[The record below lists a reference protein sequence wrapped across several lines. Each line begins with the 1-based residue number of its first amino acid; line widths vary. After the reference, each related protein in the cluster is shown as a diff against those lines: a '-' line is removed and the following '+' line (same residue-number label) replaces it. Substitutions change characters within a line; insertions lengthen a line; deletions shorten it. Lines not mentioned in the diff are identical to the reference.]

1 MVMALIDD
9 LKNRYRNGDVL
20 TRLLFI
26 NIGVFVLLLLLDIT
40 FTLITVGRTGFAA
53 ELFQYPWNP
62 AILLLRPWTPITALF
77 TSYGL
82 WNFLFN
88 MLTLY
93 WIGSLFQKFF
103 TNTHLRGLYIIGG
116 LTTMACYT
124 GIMLIPA
131 FRFKDWSQTMPM
143 TAACILS
150 IAVALAFRAP
160 EHKEAIP
167 LIGEV
172 KIKYI
177 VIILALI
184 DIALLPKTNP
194 ATDLAYIGAAAAG
207 FMFNRLLR
215 KGVDITKPVTVF
227 FVWID
232 NLINRWKKRRK

>member
-26 NIGVFVLLLLLDIT
+26 NTGVFVLLLLLDIT
-40 FTLITVGRTGFAA
+40 FTLISIGRAEFAA

-62 AILLLRPWTPITALF
+62 AILLVRPWAPITALF

-116 LTTMACYT
+116 ITTMAFYT
-124 GIMLIPA
+124 GIMLIPS
-131 FRFKDWSQTMPM
+131 FRLKDWSQTMPM

-150 IAVALAFRAP
+150 IAVALAFRVP
-160 EHKEAIP
+160 EYKEAIP

-177 VIILALI
+177 VIILAVI
-184 DIALLPKTNP
+184 DIALLPGTNP
-194 ATDLAYIGAAAAG
+194 ATDLAYLGAATAG
-207 FMFNRLLR
+207 FMFNLSLR
-215 KGVDITKPVTVF
+215 KGVDITKPVTAF
-227 FVWID
+227 FVWTD
-232 NLINRWKKRRK
+232 NLINRRKTGRK